1 MIHDGRLDAGRGI
14 GHHPHQG
21 MERLFYILEGAV
33 DHDDALNHITGSMG
47 TGDLGILTEGR
58 RGMIHQE
65 WNPTDGPAR
74 AFILVYPNEPLAPG
88 AAFDAV
94 RDDEATRVTEAE
106 GVITKQVAKRGD
118 GRLHGEVYEFAD
130 SMLDAGA
137 HMTVH
142 VGADEG
148 ALLFVVEGQVEVQA
162 GQESAKGGVDHTFLV
177 PPAASPRNVDVTA
190 LAPAHVLRAVH
201 GAGDGLQLR

>member
-1 MIHDGRLDAGRGI
+1 MLAEASATIRTRGWSGCSTSWRGR
-14 GHHPHQG
+14 
-21 MERLFYILEGAV
+21 V

-118 GRLHGEVYEFAD
+118 GRLHGEVTSSPTACW
-130 SMLDAGA
+130 
-137 HMTVH
+137 T
-142 VGADEG
+142 
-148 ALLFVVEGQVEVQA
+148 
-162 GQESAKGGVDHTFLV
+162 
-177 PPAASPRNVDVTA
+177 PAPT
-190 LAPAHVLRAVH
+190 
-201 GAGDGLQLR
+201 